1 MEIAVRPLD
10 APFGAEVIGLRDPA
24 ALDDAAAAAL
34 REAWKRYS
42 LLLFRDLTID
52 PEQQLELA
60 AVFGEVSQQGENH
73 KRTGAYGFISNVV
86 EGGNAPIGE
95 LPFHMDHCFYPKP
108 LRGLTLYAIDVPSS
122 GGDTVFSN
130 GALAFDL
137 LPSELRVKAGGL
149 RALHVHDYAQ
159 KAYVGRIREAEI
171 PPEAP
176 RAAHPVAFPHPL
188 TGKPILY
195 VCRRHTDRI
204 LDVPTEESEALLEE
218 LIPYSHRPEVVYRHA
233 WRPSDLVVW
242 DNIALQHA
250 RTEFDPAEKRTL
262 RRVQIS

>member
-1 MEIAVRPLD
+1 MEITIRPLD
-10 APFGAEVIGLRDPA
+10 APFGAEVRGLDDPA
-24 ALDDAAAAAL
+24 RLDAAAETL
-34 REAWKRYS
+34 REAWKRYA
-42 LLLFRDLTID
+42 LLLFRDLAID
-52 PEQQLELA
+52 AEQQLRIA

-108 LRGLTLYAIDVPSS
+108 LRGLTLYAIDVPPT
-122 GGDTVFSN
+122 GGDTVYSN
-130 GALAFDL
+130 GVLAFEL
-137 LPSELRVKAGGL
+137 LPSDLRDRVGSL

-171 PPEAP
+171 PAEAP
-176 RAAHPVAFPHPL
+176 RAAHPVAFPHPA

-204 LDVPTEESEALLEE
+204 LDVAPDESEWLLDE

-233 WRPSDLVVW
+233 WRPGDLIVW

-250 RTEFDPAEKRTL
+250 RTEFDPNAKRTL
-262 RRVQIS
+262 RRVQIT